1 MSVAPPQDVQRFWLL
16 IVAVLTWLFSVPV
29 FIFATVLF
37 LAVPSAGFGVVI
49 GSWLS
54 ALIYSGLLIY
64 RAWREKAPSQLA
76 IRRLMGAAALNG
88 VGVVFGFVLLWAV
101 MSFGA
106 ATQGGSLA

>member
-37 LAVPSAGFGVVI
+37 LAVPSAAFGVVI
-49 GSWLS
+49 GAWFS
-54 ALIYSGLLIY
+54 ALIYGALLIY
-64 RAWREKAPSQLA
+64 RAWREKTPSPQA
-76 IRRLMGAAALNG
+76 IRRLMIAAALSG
-88 VGVVFGFVLLWAV
+88 AGCVVGFLLLWAV

-106 ATQGGSLA
+106 ASQGGSLA